1 MLFVLAPGGA
11 GTYHVIDAPFLLC
24 MKSTAVVVN
33 PSLSRGTIVDSDAL
47 TQALHEG
54 WIWGAGVDVVEGEP
68 QVTADHPLVKEP
80 RCIVLPHIG
89 SASTETRIGIGSL
102 AAYNVIGGVLGDKM
116 PSELDLSDHA

>member
-1 MLFVLAPGGA
+1 
-11 GTYHVIDAPFLLC
+11 

-33 PSLSRGTIVDSDAL
+33 PSRGTIVDSDAL
-47 TQALHEG
+47 ARALPEG
-54 WIWGAGVDVVEGEP
+54 WIWGAGVDIVEGEP

-89 SASTETRIGIGSL
+89 SASTETRIGIGRL